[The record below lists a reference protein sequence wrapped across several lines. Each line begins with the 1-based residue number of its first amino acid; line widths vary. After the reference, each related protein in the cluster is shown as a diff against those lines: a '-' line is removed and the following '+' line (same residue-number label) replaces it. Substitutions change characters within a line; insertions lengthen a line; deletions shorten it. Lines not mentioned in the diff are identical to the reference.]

1 MKPIMIEMT
10 VNTDPRYVPCSG
22 LASLASVLRDEL
34 HLTSVKVGCAEGYC
48 GSCTVRVD
56 GEPILACLM
65 PAIMCDGRSVQTL
78 DEPSDLSEL
87 QSALQRELCDTD
99 AVQCGMCIPGIVTL
113 ASSLIAQ
120 GEIRTAEDV
129 PGALVG
135 SICRCSGYTRIVAAI
150 ARVAEEGSHP

>member
-1 MKPIMIEMT
+1 MVELT
-10 VNTDPRYVPCSG
+10 VNGDPRYVPCSG
-22 LASLASVLRDEL
+22 LVSLATVLRDEL

-65 PAIMCDGRSVQTL
+65 PAVMCDGRSVQTL
-78 DEPSDLSEL
+78 DEPSDLWAL
-87 QSALQRELCDTD
+87 QSALQQELCDTD

-120 GEIRTAEDV
+120 GEIRTAHDV
-129 PGALVG
+129 PDALVG
-135 SICRCSGYTRIVAAI
+135 SICRCSGYTRIIDAI
-150 ARVAEEGSHP
+150 ARVAEGGARP

>member
-1 MKPIMIEMT
+1 MIEMT
-10 VNTDPRYVPCSG
+10 VNADPRYVPCAG
-22 LASLASVLRDEL
+22 LVSLASVLRDEL

-56 GEPILACLM
+56 GEPVLACLM

-78 DEPSDLSEL
+78 DEPSDLSGL
-87 QSALQRELCDTD
+87 QSALQQELCDSD

-129 PGALVG
+129 PEALVG
-135 SICRCSGYTRIVAAI
+135 SICRCSGYTRIVDAI
-150 ARVAEEGSHP
+150 ARVAEKGGQS